1 MEKIINKN
9 DIKQAN
15 NAKRC
20 EMILAIIKRT
30 SKIPTRDKNTL
41 EEEKGMN
48 TITKKIKMLRCH
60 LALEQ
65 HTEQVKRLINVF
77 LSLEEVLSPKT
88 CRLVWN
94 DMLPSPY
101 VEMGMVKILMLVA
114 VKVYSFFSTYTCLLS
129 FNVSII
135 TYFT

>member
-48 TITKKIKMLRCH
+48 TMYARQRDFKERKSGLSKEQIYFINKFIT
-60 LALEQ
+60 
-65 HTEQVKRLINVF
+65 
-77 LSLEEVLSPKT
+77 
-88 CRLVWN
+88 
-94 DMLPSPY
+94 
-101 VEMGMVKILMLVA
+101 
-114 VKVYSFFSTYTCLLS
+114 
-129 FNVSII
+129 
-135 TYFT
+135 

>member
-9 DIKQAN
+9 DLKQAN

-48 TITKKIKMLRCH
+48 TIKKQTRKESFKKIQLTRKCKKCGGCNRLELENFRGVYRC
-60 LALEQ
+60 ENYIEIERRNQ
-65 HTEQVKRLINVF
+65 RKEERNVK
-77 LSLEEVLSPKT
+77 
-88 CRLVWN
+88 
-94 DMLPSPY
+94 
-101 VEMGMVKILMLVA
+101 
-114 VKVYSFFSTYTCLLS
+114 
-129 FNVSII
+129 
-135 TYFT
+135 